1 MSPSVCQEIGVCQK
15 CQDFGNVRFW
25 QHCNQQHFLFPIER
39 KRITMSREEESEI
52 NREELQRNSTS
63 AMSEARL
70 AQMRPISVIGLCAY
84 GDVRFCKCSVW
95 IGDRINH
102 V

>member
-1 MSPSVCQEIGVCQK
+1 
-15 CQDFGNVRFW
+15 
-25 QHCNQQHFLFPIER
+25 
-39 KRITMSREEESEI
+39 MSREEESEI

-63 AMSEARL
+63 TMSEARL

-84 GDVRFCKCSVW
+84 GDVRFCKCIVW